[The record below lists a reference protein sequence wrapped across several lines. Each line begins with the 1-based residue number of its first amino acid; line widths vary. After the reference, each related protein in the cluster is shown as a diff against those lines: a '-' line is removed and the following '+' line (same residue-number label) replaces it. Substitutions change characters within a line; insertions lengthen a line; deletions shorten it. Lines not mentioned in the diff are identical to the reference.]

1 MKLKI
6 LAGILLMLLGGCD
19 PGGLIPEDE
28 FFLSRTWKIS
38 EVLVNGEPEVD
49 TDFSLYRLALKEDGS
64 FTRITI
70 LGNLEEGP
78 WSLTNA
84 GTQLILFEGDFRE
97 ERYLIIKLQLRLLEL
112 QLTQKNNKTGDKEF
126 RFILIPVKP

>member
-6 LAGILLMLLGGCD
+6 FTGILALLLAGCD
-19 PGGLIPEDE
+19 PGGLIPEEE
-28 FFLSRTWKIS
+28 FFLSKTWKIS

-49 TDFSLYRLALKEDGS
+49 TDFSLYRIEMREDGT
-64 FTRITI
+64 FTRRSIQ
-70 LGNLEEGP
+70 GNSEEGV

-126 RFILIPVKP
+126 RFVMVPVKP